1 MFNQSDIQLKPEV
14 RHDLHSRGY
23 AAIPHSKFILSSNLN
38 RSWRNLRSDW
48 QDLKVDPYMKD
59 GGTYRSRRYGHCFY
73 LPTTHA
79 IAPLPHAPYSQS
91 VEDNGFA
98 GGIARIFEP
107 LHDHTFDND
116 FLQALI
122 RLSFSQFSFADV
134 SMANQPWDIGIHLIR
149 TVATRDRIGKPTP
162 EGIHH
167 DGLNFTSIHLIRR
180 QNARGGVTTI
190 CDNKGR
196 AIKKV
201 TLSVPLDSI
210 LIEDPR
216 VMHGV
221 SALMPEDLLRDAIR
235 DVLIFDY
242 QYAPRLKV
250 SKYDGLKE
258 LSQS

>member
-1 MFNQSDIQLKPEV
+1 MFNQSDVQLKHEV
-14 RHDLHSRGY
+14 RHDLRSRGY
-23 AAIPHSKFILSSNLN
+23 VVIPHGKLILSSNLD
-38 RSWRNLRSDW
+38 RSWRNLRSAW
-48 QDLKVDPYMKD
+48 KDLKVDPYMKD
-59 GGTYRSRRYGHCFY
+59 GGTYRLRRYGHCFY
-73 LPTTHA
+73 LPTNHA
-79 IAPLPHAPYSQS
+79 IVPLPHAPYSQS

-107 LHDHTFDND
+107 LHDHTFGND

-122 RLSFSQFSFADV
+122 RFSFSQFSFADL
-134 SMANQPWDIGIHLIR
+134 SMANQPWDIGVHLIR
-149 TVATRDRIGKPTP
+149 TVATRDQIGKPTP

-180 QNARGGVTTI
+180 QNAQGGVTTI

-196 AIKKV
+196 PIEKFM
-201 TLSVPLDSI
+201 LSVPLDSI

-221 SALMPEDLLRDAIR
+221 SALTPEDPSRDAIR

-242 QYAPRLKV
+242 QYAPHLKV
-250 SKYDGLKE
+250 PEYNGLKE